1 MRQRSKSP
9 TKVAGDAPDLAG
21 NTFPRSWALDTIS
34 HTLVLALVTCH
45 LFANFFFLFC
55 FDETDP
61 HVTQAGLELS
71 MWPRLV
77 SNSPSLYPQLFKC

>member
-21 NTFPRSWALDTIS
+21 NTFLRSWALDTVS

-45 LFANFFFLFC
+45 LFASFFFFSVLF
-55 FDETDP
+55 
-61 HVTQAGLELS
+61 
-71 MWPRLV
+71 
-77 SNSPSLYPQLFKC
+77 